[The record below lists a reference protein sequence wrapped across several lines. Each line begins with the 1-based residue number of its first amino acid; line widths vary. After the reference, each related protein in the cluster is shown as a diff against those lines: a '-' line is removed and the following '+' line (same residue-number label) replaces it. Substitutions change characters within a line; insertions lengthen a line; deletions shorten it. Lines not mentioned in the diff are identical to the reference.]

1 MSLPI
6 TKAKVAVTIRAADL
20 KRDRDE
26 LIRFLS
32 ENLAPGAHA
41 SRFDWLYLESPCG
54 PARAWM
60 AVDERA
66 QTIGVAA
73 AFPRDF
79 RVADSVER
87 VWVLGDF
94 CIARKHRSL
103 GPALSLQRICLESL
117 SSAICCD
124 FPSQS
129 MLPIYRRLGIPTLG
143 QHVRYVKLLKVD
155 EKVRQFVRNRFLA
168 SPLIQIGNWTLAL
181 GRLSESIPDGVTFS
195 LHEEECG
202 EEFDTIDSRSS
213 SPHPVR
219 GLRNARYLN
228 WRYLRNPLR
237 QYRLIT
243 ARRGSEL
250 VGYAV
255 VEADGPY
262 SMIADL
268 RTTDP
273 ENIVPGL
280 LAYTEGVLR
289 EMGVR
294 NINAHLLEGCYL
306 VPYLRRAGFY
316 PRESVPVVAYARDE
330 IRSLSG
336 IHDPSNWFL
345 LAGDR
350 ES

>member
-1 MSLPI
+1 LLI
-6 TKAKVAVTIRAADL
+6 TKTKAALTIRTADL
-20 KRDRDE
+20 KRDREE
-26 LIRFLS
+26 LIRFVS
-32 ENLAPGAHA
+32 ENLPAGAQA
-41 SRFDWLYLESPCG
+41 SRFDWLYLEGPCG

-60 AVDERA
+60 AVNEHGR
-66 QTIGVAA
+66 TVGVAA

-79 RVADSVER
+79 RIENRVQR

-94 CIARKHRSL
+94 GIAREHRSL

-117 SSAICCD
+117 STAICYD
-124 FPSQS
+124 FPGES
-129 MLPIYRRLGIPTLG
+129 MLPVYRRLGVPMLG
-143 QHVRYVKLLKVD
+143 RHVRHVKLLRVD
-155 EKVRQFVRNRFLA
+155 EAVRKFVRHRFLA

-181 GRLSESIPDGVTFS
+181 GRLSESIPDGVS
-195 LHEEECG
+195 CSVQGEECG
-202 EEFDTIDSRSS
+202 EEFDDLDARCT
-213 SPHPVR
+213 SPHSVR
-219 GLRNARYLN
+219 GVRDARYLN

-250 VGYAV
+250 LGYVV
-255 VEADGPY
+255 VETDGPY

-273 ENIVPGL
+273 ENTVPGM
-280 LAYTEGVLR
+280 LACTEGLLR

-294 NINAHLLEGCYL
+294 TINIHLLEGCYL
-306 VPYLRRAGFY
+306 LPYLRRAGFH
-316 PRESVPVVAYARDE
+316 PRESVPVVASVNDE
-330 IRSLSG
+330 TSSLSG
-336 IHDPSNWFL
+336 INDPGKWFL